1 MATDP
6 ALDNILQ
13 QYATPGGGGSAAP
26 TPGGGP
32 TSQQYWAGTN
42 TSKAANK
49 TYTVYMGE
57 GPAGYDV
64 ERSTATHGKTKTMTE
79 SQAVASFHAWSAQQ
93 VKDWK
98 DLLIQKGLLDPS
110 SVTYAKLQKEWTAA
124 VQGAAQ
130 AYTVGGQKVTPYD
143 MVDLMGSVQGNA
155 SAAPSGALK
164 PGTTRSTETDR
175 VADHVSD
182 EEATTIIN
190 NAFQQAVGRAPSDT
204 EREEFA
210 NRLHT
215 AILKNPTTTKV
226 VASMD
231 ATGNVTKDV
240 TSTGGFGS
248 GGATGFANSMAL
260 SDAQADPEYGAYQAS
275 TTYFNALLNA
285 IKSPT

>member
-1 MATDP
+1 MADD
-6 ALDNILQ
+6 AAILQ
-13 QYATPGGGGSAAP
+13 QFVQQYASGGAP
-26 TPGGGP
+26 TPGGGV
-32 TSQQYWAGTN
+32 TSQQFWPGTH
-42 TSKAANK
+42 TTKAANR

-64 ERSTATHGKTKTMTE
+64 GRSEATHGKAKILTE
-79 SQAVASFHAWSAQQ
+79 SQAVASFHTWTPQQ

-98 DLLIQKGLLDPS
+98 DLLIEKGLVTTAN
-110 SVTYAKLQKEWTAA
+110 VTYAKLQSLWTAA

-130 AYTVGGQKVTPYD
+130 AYTVSGQKVTPHD
-143 MVDLMGSVQGNA
+143 LVDLMATVQGTA
-155 SAAPSGALK
+155 GGAAPSGALR
-164 PGTTRSTETDR
+164 PGETKSTETDR